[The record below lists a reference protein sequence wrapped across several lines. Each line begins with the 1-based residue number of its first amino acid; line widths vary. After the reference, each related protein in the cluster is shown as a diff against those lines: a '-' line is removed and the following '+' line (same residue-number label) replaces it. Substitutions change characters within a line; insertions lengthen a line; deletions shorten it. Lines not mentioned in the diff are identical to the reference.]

1 MSGIIYL
8 ASPYSHPDEA
18 VRRARH
24 MRVCRA
30 AARLIQNGHIVFSPI
45 AHSHFIT
52 TFDLPNTTDFWMKQ
66 DLAFL
71 GVCKKL
77 YVLAIDGWRTSK
89 GVKAEIQIMKGYE
102 KPVIYIDEQLREF
115 VG

>member
-1 MSGIIYL
+1 MSGFLYL
-8 ASPYSHPDEA
+8 ASPYSHKDEA

-24 MRVCRA
+24 IRVCRA
-30 AARLIQNGHIVFSPI
+30 AAKLIQNGHVVFSPI

-52 TFDLPNTTDFWMKQ
+52 TFDLPNTTDFWMMQ
-66 DLAFL
+66 DLPFL
-71 GVCKKL
+71 GAATKL
-77 YVLAIDGWRTSK
+77 YVLAIDGWKTSK
-89 GVKAEIQIMKGYE
+89 GVKAEIQIMRGYG